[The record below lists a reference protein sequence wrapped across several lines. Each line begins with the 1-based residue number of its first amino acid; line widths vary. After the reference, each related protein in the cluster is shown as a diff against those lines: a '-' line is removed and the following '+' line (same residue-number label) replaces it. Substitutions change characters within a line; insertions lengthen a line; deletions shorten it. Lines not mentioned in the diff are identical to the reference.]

1 MDLSQY
7 CTKESSEEG
16 SWLDILDFDFETPIG
31 AKILVLGPDSRE
43 AVRMSDEEEREAQK
57 KLAEMFAGAKKKGAS
72 EPESESS
79 EEKSVRKAVKLT
91 KGWQDIALG
100 DKVFEYNEKNA
111 KWLYENSPHIRNQVL
126 GFYQRRAN
134 FTKAGSDS
142 SKKPS
147 ETKSGSTTRAKGA

>member
-43 AVRMSDEEEREAQK
+43 AVRMADDEEREAQK
-57 KLAEMFAGAKKKGAS
+57 RLADMFAGAKKKGAS
-72 EPESESS
+72 EAEQESG
-79 EEKSVRKAVKLT
+79 EEKAVSKAVKLT
-91 KGWQDIALG
+91 KDWKEISLG
-100 DKVFEYNEKNA
+100 DKVFEFNEKNA
-111 KWLYENSPHIRNQVL
+111 RWLYENSPHIRGQVL

-134 FTKAGSDS
+134 FIKAGSDS

-147 ETKSGSTTRAKGA
+147 ETRSGSTTRARGA